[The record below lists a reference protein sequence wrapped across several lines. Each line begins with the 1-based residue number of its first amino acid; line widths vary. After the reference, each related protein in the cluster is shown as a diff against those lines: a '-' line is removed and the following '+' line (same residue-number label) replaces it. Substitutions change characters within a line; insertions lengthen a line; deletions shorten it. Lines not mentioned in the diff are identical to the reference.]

1 MPAHPPSMKG
11 PTAMPLA
18 RPYKVGVFDTATW
31 LPAGATVTT
40 TSTTPILF
48 CSTSASSDLNISCVR
63 IGVLGAASF
72 PSNAS
77 IVFSI
82 NTMTGTKAGGQ
93 AVTATQL
100 SGIAKA
106 TLATW
111 STAGGTSAAA
121 ITGLTAA
128 ASWWSQV
135 VPFTGGADWGEWV
148 TPGFE
153 VNLPVSGQ
161 FALCV
166 TASSAGT
173 GTTFAGEIE
182 YTE

>member
-1 MPAHPPSMKG
+1 MA
-11 PTAMPLA
+11 LA
-18 RPYKVGVFDTATW
+18 RAYKVGVFDTSTW
-31 LPAGATVTT
+31 LPTGATVTT
-40 TSTTPILF
+40 ASTTPILYL
-48 CSTSASSDLNISCVR
+48 STSANSDLNISCVR

-82 NTMTGTKAGGQ
+82 NTVTGTKAGGQ
-93 AVTATQL
+93 AASATQL

-121 ITGLTAA
+121 ITGLTATT
-128 ASWWSQV
+128 SWWDQV
-135 VPFTGGADWGEWV
+135 LPFTAGSDYGEWK

-153 VNLPVSGQ
+153 INLPVSGQ
-161 FALCV
+161 VALCV

-173 GTTFAGEIE
+173 ATTFFGEVE

>member
-1 MPAHPPSMKG
+1 MAV
-11 PTAMPLA
+11 A
-18 RPYKVGVFDTATW
+18 RAYKIGVFDTSTW
-31 LPAGATVTT
+31 LATGASVTT

-48 CSTSASSDLNISCVR
+48 ISSSANSDLNISCVR
-63 IGVLGAASF
+63 CGVLGAASF

-82 NTMTGTKAGGQ
+82 NTVTGTKAGGN
-93 AVTATQL
+93 AVTPLQL

-106 TLATW
+106 SLLTAV

-121 ITGLTAA
+121 ITGLTATT
-128 ASWWSQV
+128 SWWSQA
-135 VPFTGGADWGEWV
+135 VPFTAGSNWGEWYS
-148 TPGFE
+148 PSFE
-153 VNLPVSGQ
+153 INLPVSGQ

-173 GTTFAGEIE
+173 GTTFTGEIE

>member
-1 MPAHPPSMKG
+1 MALG
-11 PTAMPLA
+11 RA
-18 RPYKVGVFDTATW
+18 YKIGVFDTATW
-31 LPAGATVTT
+31 AVVGATVTT
-40 TSTTPILF
+40 TATTPILF
-48 CSTSASSDLNISCVR
+48 ISTSANSDINISCVR
-63 IGVLGAASF
+63 PAVLGAAAF

-82 NTMTGTKAGGQ
+82 NTVTGTKAGGN
-93 AVTATQL
+93 AVTPLQL

-106 TLATW
+106 SLVTAV
-111 STAGGTSAAA
+111 STGGGTGAAA
-121 ITGLTAA
+121 ITGLTATT
-128 ASWWSQV
+128 SWWSQA
-135 VPFTGGADWGEWV
+135 VPFTAGSDWGEWK

-173 GTTFAGEIE
+173 ATTFTGELE
-182 YTE
+182 YTG